1 MVIFKKIE
9 DLKGWLS
16 AQKKEGKTIGFAPTM
31 GALHR
36 GHNSLVALSVAD
48 GNHTVCSIFVNPT
61 QFNDKEDFNKYPL
74 TPEADIALLE
84 AAGCH
89 VLFMPGVTEM
99 YPEGPDA
106 IRAYDF
112 GYLETILEGA
122 QRPGHFKG
130 VGQVVGRLLEIV
142 EPDKLYMGQKDY
154 QQCQVVKSLIGQMG
168 IGDKTE
174 LVVSKTVREPDGLA
188 MSSRNTRLT
197 ESQRAIAGIIYQC
210 LVSIQSKQGISP
222 FGVVEKECTDLMT
235 AKGLA
240 PEYVSLA
247 GADDLTLLSDYEPG
261 RKMVALIATKLGS
274 VRLIDNLVLN

>member
-1 MVIFKKIE
+1 MVIFKKIN
-9 DLKGWLS
+9 DLKEWLS
-16 AQKKEGKTIGFAPTM
+16 IQKKDGKTIGFVPTM

-36 GHNSLVALSVAD
+36 GHTSLVGLSVAQ
-48 GNHTVCSIFVNPT
+48 GNHTVCSVFVNPT

-74 TPEADIALLE
+74 TPEADIALLA

-89 VLFMPGVTEM
+89 VLFLPAVEEM
-99 YPEGPDA
+99 YPAGFEA
-106 IRAYDF
+106 QKAYSF
-112 GYLETILEGA
+112 GYLESILEGA
-122 QRPGHFKG
+122 KRPGHFKG
-130 VGQVVGRLLEIV
+130 VGQIVGRLLEIV
-142 EPDKLYMGQKDY
+142 EPNKLYMGQKDY
-154 QQCQVVKSLIGQMG
+154 QQCQVVKDLIRQMS

-174 LVVSKTVREPDGLA
+174 LMVSPTVREADGLA

-222 FGVVEKECTDLMT
+222 FSVVEKECKDLME

-240 PEYVSLA
+240 PEYVALA
-247 GADDLTLLSDYEPG
+247 DAGDLTLLDDYESG

-274 VRLIDNLVLN
+274 VRLIDNLVLE